1 MEKKTLLVI
10 GLIGGI
16 LAAVGVFLS
25 WASIQAEVE
34 GFSTISADITGWD
47 MAKGETTI
55 MGITVPGPSE
65 PSPYVVLVGGILAL
79 IGAIGALAAGAKKA
93 GVKLSILLAIGGL
106 IAIVGAGW
114 GFSVVETGTVSLIG
128 IGNVSSSY
136 GYGLYMCL
144 VGAILALIGGI
155 MGARIKK

>member
-1 MEKKTLLVI
+1 MGKQTLLVVGLI
-10 GLIGGI
+10 VGLIGGI

-34 GFSTISADITGWD
+34 GLTISADITGWD

-55 MGITVPGPSE
+55 MGITVPGPE
-65 PSPYVVLVGGILAL
+65 ELSPYVVLVGGILAL
-79 IGAIGALAAGAKKA
+79 IGALGAAGVK
-93 GVKLSILLAIGGL
+93 KLSILLAISGL

-128 IGNVSSSY
+128 IGTVSSSY
-136 GYGLYMCL
+136 GYGLYTCL
-144 VGAILALIGGI
+144 VGGILALIGGI
-155 MGARIKK
+155 MGIRAKK